1 MRRLIHFALPVVLV
15 SCLLSCGRK
24 EDALFNRMDASAT
37 GIGFTNRLRET
48 EEQNI
53 LTYEY
58 FYNGGGVAAGDFNND
73 GLVDLYFT
81 GNQVENKLYLNKGGF
96 KFEDITAKAGVAG
109 RKDSWKTGVSLA
121 DVNADGWLD
130 IYVCYSGNLPL
141 ELRKNQLFI
150 NSGIKT
156 SLPAGK
162 GAGGAVVFTEQAETY
177 GLADA
182 GYSTQAAFFD
192 YDLDGDLDCFLVNH
206 NLKDYERN
214 PDASAMRTKRDEY
227 AGDKLFRNDSG
238 KFTEVTQAVGIK
250 SNPLGFGLG
259 LAVADVNADGLPDIY
274 VGNDYVEDD
283 YLYMN
288 QGDGTF
294 RDGLR
299 EMLGHTSRFTMGVD
313 IADVNND
320 ARPDIFTL
328 DMLPEDNTRQKLL
341 AFPDNW
347 NNYQSMLANGF
358 WHQNMRNM
366 LHINNGAGG
375 NFSEIGQLA
384 GVSNTDWSWAALFAD
399 FDNDGWKDL
408 FVTNG
413 EIKDF
418 TNSDFIRY
426 TADEQMKAAAG
437 QPHESLLEQIR
448 KMPSSPTHNYIFKN
462 NGNLTFTDK
471 TTHWGFGKPT
481 VANGAVYTDL
491 DNDGD
496 LDIVTNNNNEVAGIY
511 KNNTSENSISGKPQ
525 TSFLK
530 IRLKGPASNPW
541 GVQAKVFVEYGGLRQ
556 YQEFSPVRGFQS
568 SIVDGLHF
576 GLGKG
581 AHPAKVRVVWPD
593 GKTQTLGKVKIN
605 RMLALDYGNA
615 SVPSAENVSV
625 SPLFTADPNTLRFT
639 HKENYTSDFA
649 RQILLPYQY
658 SYAGARMATGDVN
671 GDGLDDVYL
680 GGARN
685 QPGSIFLQ
693 RKNSILLEAQTP
705 AFDAD
710 SVYEDKDAVFFDAD
724 GDKDLDLYVVSG
736 DYSQP
741 KNSVSQQDR
750 LYQNDGKGTFTRNK
764 TALPGEF
771 FNSSCV
777 KSLDVDHDGDVDLF
791 VGGTVVPGE
800 FPRSEPSLFL
810 VNNGKG
816 KFSTGHSLSLGL
828 VSDAVVVEN
837 GRNGSPQLI
846 VLGEWMHPKA
856 VSFQTPKPA
865 IADLPVRDAN
875 ATSRLLNGWWNRI
888 AAGDLDGDGDQDLVL
903 GNLGGNCQMKPS
915 GTEPMRIAASDFDG
929 NGTLDPV
936 LSYYI
941 ANRQHPAVSRDELL
955 EQIVS
960 LRRQYID
967 YQSFAT
973 ATMED
978 LFPGNALKNALSFR
992 IDFAETCVLEN
1003 TPAGFVLHSLPL
1015 PAQYAPVYAIAI
1027 HDFDG
1032 DGKKDLLLCGN
1043 QSQYHLRIGRMD
1055 ANHGFLFR
1063 NKGGLRFEYV
1073 PQNLSGLHLDGD
1085 VKDIQAVNARTW
1097 LFSVNNGPVQVYRT
1111 NKPASRIP

>member
-1 MRRLIHFALPVVLV
+1 MRRLTCLAIFFL
-15 SCLLSCGRK
+15 LLSCSRK
-24 EDALFNRMDASAT
+24 EELLFKRMDASAT
-37 GIGFTNRLRET
+37 GITFANRLHET
-48 EEQNI
+48 EELNI

-73 GLVDLYFT
+73 NLVDLYFT
-81 GNQVENKLYLNKGGF
+81 GNQVENKLYLNQGRF
-96 KFEDITAKAGVAG
+96 KFEDITAKTGVAG
-109 RKDSWKTGVSLA
+109 RKDSWKTGVSLV
-121 DVNADGWLD
+121 DINADGWLD

-141 ELRKNQLFI
+141 ELRENQLFI
-150 NSGIKT
+150 NNRNLT
-156 SLPAGK
+156 
-162 GAGGAVVFTEQAETY
+162 FTEQAKAY

-182 GYSTQAAFFD
+182 GYSTQAAFLD

-227 AGDKLFRNDSG
+227 AGDKLFRNDNG
-238 KFTEVTQAVGIK
+238 RFKEVTQTAGIK

-259 LAVADVNADGLPDIY
+259 LAVADVNVDGLPDIY

-283 YLYMN
+283 YLYVN
-288 QGDGTF
+288 QGNGTF
-294 RDGLR
+294 KDTLR
-299 EMLGHTSRFTMGVD
+299 EMLSHTSRFTMGVD

-358 WHQNMRNM
+358 HHQNMRNM
-366 LHINNGAGG
+366 LHINNGVVG
-375 NFSEIGQLA
+375 FSEIGQLA

-418 TNSDFIRY
+418 TSSDFIKY

-471 TTHWGFGKPT
+471 TTDWGFGKPT
-481 VANGAVYTDL
+481 VANGAVYVDL

-496 LDIVTNNNNEVAGIY
+496 LDLVTNNNNEAAGIY
-511 KNNTSENSISGKPQ
+511 KNNILENSISGKPQ

-530 IRLKGPASNPW
+530 IRLKGPASNPF
-541 GVQAKVFVEYGGLRQ
+541 GVQAKVFVECGGLRQ
-556 YQEFSPVRGFQS
+556 YREFSPVRGFQS
-568 SIVDGLHF
+568 SIVDALHF

-581 AHPAKVRVVWPD
+581 VHPAKIRVVWSD
-593 GKTQTLGKVKIN
+593 GKTQTVDNVKTN
-605 RMLALDYGNA
+605 RMLVLDYRNA
-615 SVPSAENVSV
+615 SLPPAENISAR
-625 SPLFTADPNTLRFT
+625 SIFQADPDTPGFA
-639 HKENYTSDFA
+639 HKENYTNDFT

-658 SYAGARMATGDVN
+658 SYTGARMATGDVN
-671 GDGLDDVYL
+671 ADGLIDLYV

-685 QPGSIFLQ
+685 QPGKIFLQ
-693 RKNSILLEAQTP
+693 RQNSIFPEVRTP
-705 AFDAD
+705 AFQVD

-741 KNSVSQQDR
+741 KNSVFQQDR
-750 LYQNDGKGTFTRNK
+750 LYENNGKGSFTRDK
-764 TALPGEF
+764 AALPDEF
-771 FNSSCV
+771 LNGSCV
-777 KSLDVDHDGDVDLF
+777 KPFDVDRDGDLDLF

-810 VNNGKG
+810 INNGEG
-816 KFSTGHSLSLGL
+816 KFSTGHSLALGL
-828 VSDAVVVEN
+828 VSDAVVLD
-837 GRNGSPQLI
+837 RNGSPNL
-846 VLGEWMHPKA
+846 VVVGEWMPPKI
-856 VSFQTPKPA
+856 VSFQNAKPA
-865 IADLPVRDAN
+865 IADLPVRDAGGRFR
-875 ATSRLLNGWWNRI
+875 TLNGWWNRI

-915 GTEPMRIAASDFDG
+915 ETEPIRIAAADFDG

-936 LSYYI
+936 LSYYM
-941 ANRQHPAVSRDELL
+941 AHQQHPAVSRDELL

-960 LRRQYID
+960 LRRQYTD

-978 LFPGNALKNALSFR
+978 LFPGNALKNATTYR
-992 IDFAETCVLEN
+992 IDFTETCILEN
-1003 TPAGFVLHSLPL
+1003 APAGFVLHSLPL

-1063 NKGGLRFEYV
+1063 NKGGFHFEYV
-1073 PQNLSGLHLDGD
+1073 PQNISGLHLDGD
-1085 VKDIQAVNARTW
+1085 VKDISAVNADMW
-1097 LFSVNNGPVQVYRT
+1097 IFSVNNGPVQAYRI
-1111 NKPASRIP
+1111 NKPTAIVP